1 MARRRHCM
9 IEATLTFFLVV
20 WVLGL
25 SIWIIL
31 ERRSPVAT
39 AGWISLLTFLPY
51 IGIPVYLVLGP
62 RKWNRRRR
70 VVVRARAAMGGRLS
84 GLVERASGE
93 VMAALPEEA
102 RRLVSISSGLKMAA
116 GARAREIE
124 IFHEGR
130 DFYTS
135 LAAAIEGARHHVHL
149 EFYIWEPGRIGTR
162 LRDLLVEK
170 ARQGIEV
177 RLLVDGV
184 GSSSFGRAF
193 AKPLRE
199 AGGEV
204 VCFNQPRWSRIRS
217 QRANFRTHRK
227 IVVID
232 GVTAFT
238 GGMNISDDHS
248 SEFVGDLAQR
258 DTHVRI
264 VGMPASLLQLVFLE
278 NWYFANGVGPNEA
291 DYLCLDVDPG
301 QRLVQIAAS
310 GPDTEYAPI
319 HKLFLEAVH
328 GARERLYVSSPYFLP
343 DDALVAA
350 LQSAALRGVD
360 VRVLVPS
367 RGNYRIVRL
376 ASRTYYE
383 ELLGCGVKLYEY
395 QPRMLHSKTLVADEG
410 VAILGS
416 ANLDNRS
423 FHLNFEVVAVI
434 YDGACAR
441 ELATRFETDL
451 CQARVVER
459 GEDASQSLPVR
470 FAHSL
475 ARLVAPVL

>member
-1 MARRRHCM
+1 MY
-9 IEATLTFFLVV
+9 ETTLTIFLVV

-25 SIWIIL
+25 SVWIVL
-31 ERRSPVAT
+31 ERRTLVAT
-39 AGWISLLTFLPY
+39 VGWIFLLTFLPY
-51 IGIPVYLVLGP
+51 VGIPIYLVLGP

-70 VVVRARAAMGGRLS
+70 VLARARAAMGGELS
-84 GLVERASGE
+84 SMMERATRE

-102 RRLVSISSGLKMAA
+102 ARLVRISSGLNMAA
-116 GARAREIE
+116 GARAREVE

-130 DFYTS
+130 DFYAS
-135 LAAAIEGARHHVHL
+135 LVTAIRTARRHIHL
-149 EFYIWEPGRIGTR
+149 EFYIWRPDRIGTR

-170 ARQGIEV
+170 ARAGLEV
-177 RLLVDGV
+177 RLLIDGV
-184 GSSSFGRAF
+184 GSAGFDSKF
-193 AKPLRE
+193 AQPLRQ
-199 AGGEV
+199 AGGRV
-204 VCFNQPRWSRIRS
+204 VCFNQPRWSRVRS

-227 IVVID
+227 IVIID

-238 GGMNISDDHS
+238 GGMNIADYHS
-248 SEFVGDLAQR
+248 SEFVGALAQR

-278 NWYFANGVGPNEA
+278 NWHFANGSGPREA
-291 DYLCLDVDPG
+291 DYLCLDDEPG

-343 DDALVAA
+343 DAALVAA

-367 RGNYRIVRL
+367 QGNYRIVRL
-376 ASRTYYE
+376 ASRTYYD

-395 QPRMLHSKTLVADEG
+395 LPRMLHSKTLVADEG

-423 FHLNFEVVAVI
+423 FHLNFEVVAVL
-434 YDGACAR
+434 YDGECAR
-441 ELATRFETDL
+441 ELATRFEADL
-451 CQARVVER
+451 LEARVVER
-459 GEDASQSLPVR
+459 GEDETQSLPVR

-475 ARLVAPVL
+475 ARLVAPFL